1 MHWAAEEH
9 LDGKWSRIGLST
21 DGKRLLGPGKV
32 PFSSQEILV
41 TLVVIVV
48 MPLMHQEQPEGNN
61 YIPGGDAC
69 KTSIIPS
76 YPGGAAGGVLRKMGA
91 DDAAPPVR
99 EMLLVAAGRTGSA
112 DSFYSTSPL

>member
-1 MHWAAEEH
+1 MDWAAGEH

-61 YIPGGDAC
+61 YIPGGDAAAC
-69 KTSIIPS
+69 KTSIILS
-76 YPGGAAGGVLRKMGA
+76 YPGGAAGGVLRGMGA

-99 EMLLVAAGRTGSA
+99 EMLLVAAGQTG
-112 DSFYSTSPL
+112 